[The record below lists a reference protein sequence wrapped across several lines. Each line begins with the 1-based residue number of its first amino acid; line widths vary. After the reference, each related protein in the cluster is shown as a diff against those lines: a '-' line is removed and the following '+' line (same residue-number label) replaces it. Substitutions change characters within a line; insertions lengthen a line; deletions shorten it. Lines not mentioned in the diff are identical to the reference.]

1 MLVLDDNVV
10 EWRTKRAMQL
20 KIGQIL
26 ANDAIND
33 KQSAILMARYQ
44 LLVRSADQK
53 AVIKVT
59 NISTAIT
66 AITAA

>member
-20 KIGQIL
+20 KIGQFL

-59 NISTAIT
+59 NIGAAIT